1 MSRGSRIGIIAV
13 LLAAIALNGVTRVV
27 ADNMRATN
35 TKIPGS
41 QTELSQ
47 MNSFALALLLG
58 GLRGPLVM
66 ILWSSSETQK
76 SEKDLEDFDTKVEW
90 IRLLQPEFDTVHL
103 FQIWNKAYN
112 ISVQMASLANKYTAI
127 LDALDYAQRVDDQR
141 PSNINILTAIAQVYF
156 DKLGGS
162 TEKDYYRDRIRRES
176 KPHEMKQK
184 LRRDDPAW
192 RRLELDPILDDKGNI
207 LPQYLQPV
215 RPRPADLPADSDW
228 QDGSALQYLKAFEPF
243 PYGVSPLAL
252 AYNYHKRAQVLQTVD
267 HQRHT
272 QLSDMVVDSRPALD
286 LKGWAVEEWERGR
299 RSEIRALMGPGREIP
314 KERGDLE
321 LIAADVPANAKDLL
335 PEAMNE
341 AIYSYNRAVELAK
354 ASDAEYA
361 RHIANYA
368 TNAFLYQSHRDDLKG
383 MGLICAADRD
393 FLKALD
399 AQTPA
404 ERDKLFES
412 AAQSYADANHQYQ
425 LILLQYYSTDNAA
438 AKLFPK
444 GITRTNVANLPRDQV
459 AALLDQVLQYM
470 HATGDGMQNQED
482 MGEYLRYLERSGRR
496 LHTIASVLKEPA
508 TATTT
513 AAH

>member
-1 MSRGSRIGIIAV
+1 MNRGSRIGIIAV
-13 LLAAIALNGVTRVV
+13 LLAAIALNGVTRVA
-27 ADNMRATN
+27 ADRMRATK
-35 TKIPGS
+35 TQIPGS

-112 ISVQMASLANKYTAI
+112 ISVQMASLANKYTTI

-162 TEKDYYRDRIRRES
+162 TEKAYYRERVRQES

-184 LRRDDPAW
+184 LKREDPAW
-192 RRLELDPILDDKGNI
+192 RRLEMDPLLDEQGNI
-207 LPQYLQPV
+207 LPQYLKPV
-215 RPRPADLPADSDW
+215 RPRPADLPPDSPW

-252 AYNYHKRAQVLQTVD
+252 AYNYHKRAQVLQSVD

-286 LKGWAVEEWERGR
+286 LKGWAEEEWERGR
-299 RSEIRALMGPGREIP
+299 RSEIRALLGPGRNLP
-314 KERGDLE
+314 TERGDLE
-321 LIAADVPANAKDLL
+321 LVAADVPANAKDLL
-335 PEAMNE
+335 PDAMNE
-341 AIYSYNRAVELAK
+341 AIYSYDRTVQLAQ
-354 ASDAEYA
+354 ASDVEYA
-361 RHIANYA
+361 RHIATYT

-383 MGLICAADRD
+383 MQLLCAADRD

-399 AQTPA
+399 AQTAA
-404 ERDKLFES
+404 ERTKLFES
-412 AAQSYADANHQYQ
+412 AAKDYSEANYQYQ
-425 LILLQYYSTDNAA
+425 LILLQYYTTDTAA
-438 AKLFPK
+438 EKYFPK
-444 GITRTNVANLPRDQV
+444 GITRTNVATLPREQV
-459 AALLDQVLQYM
+459 AAILDAVLNHM
-470 HATGDGMQNQED
+470 RTTGDGAQNQED
-482 MGEYLRYLERSGRR
+482 MSEYLRYLERSGRR
-496 LHTIASVLKEPA
+496 LHAIASATTAPA
-508 TATTT
+508 ATT